1 MLKNESKLRF
11 IVTLVLLCTV
21 LGCSAIQFSRAP
33 TALEPVPVQPFD
45 GTIILLNEGEDVRE
59 RILSDPASALA
70 WGQKQNAFPTGG
82 RWGTWLGQFTLSNDE
97 HAARPS
103 GLYRLS
109 SQQPAYGRL
118 LISHVYNT
126 PHSLALIFLLNYQP
140 LQIQTESG
148 LQAAYYLPEMPA
160 GAELA
165 VEFLFPPLPQGLHHL
180 SMILITDPESE
191 STDPEYRRNQQWSF
205 SEQRIDLWVD
215 IEAIPADTP
224 AFASLEQARSATFK
238 LLFDLVEL
246 DPSPHK
252 RSEELQLIEALQLE
266 ASAQNEVGLRF
277 VAEAYSSNLPPYTG
291 TLPLRIGVFWN
302 EALYTA
308 FDYELDPKLKL
319 AEPLLLPFTIETPSE
334 PGQYQMHVIAFPI
347 PWHPHFDAD
356 GEWIAFNLASFS
368 RRIPVSVIEK
378 R

>member
-1 MLKNESKLRF
+1 MPQNESKLRF
-11 IVTLVLLCTV
+11 IITLVLLCTV

-33 TALEPVPVQPFD
+33 TALKPVLVQPFD

-59 RILSDPASALA
+59 RILSDPANALA
-70 WGQKQNAFPTGG
+70 WRQKQNAFPVGG

-97 HAARPS
+97 HVARSS

-191 STDPEYRRNQQWSF
+191 STDPEYRRNQQGSF
-205 SEQRIDLWVD
+205 SEQRLDLWVD
-215 IEAIPADTP
+215 IEAMPADAP
-224 AFASLEQARSATFK
+224 AFDSLEQASSASFK
-238 LLFDLVEL
+238 LLFDLVES
-246 DPSPHK
+246 DSAPHK
-252 RSEELQLIEALQLE
+252 LIEELQLEAGTR
-266 ASAQNEVGLRF
+266 NEVGLRF
-277 VAEAYSSNLPPYTG
+277 LAQEHISNLPPYTG

-319 AEPLLLPFTIETPSE
+319 AEPLLLPITIETPSE
-334 PGQYQMHVIAFPI
+334 PGQYQMQVIAFPI